1 MSTLLDRQKQLK
13 NVDPFLILKEVTES
27 LKVDLDSERYRRYQE
42 FSKTQTGLSAVK
54 NKEMYLAAQSKPKQS
69 DWFTKMQQKSNS
81 ITVPDRLPSLEKL
94 KKDIQELKQK
104 KSGLTK
110 EEEI

>member
-1 MSTLLDRQKQLK
+1 M
-13 NVDPFLILKEVTES
+13 ILKEVTES
-27 LKVDLDSERYRRYQE
+27 LKVDLDSERCRRYQE

-54 NKEMYLAAQSKPKQS
+54 NKEMYIAAQNKPKQS

-104 KSGLTK
+104 NLASLKK
-110 EEEI
+110 KRYK